1 MSCREPHEVVLRLY
15 ALISG
20 PRDETRAWDE
30 VASLFHPDAIL
41 RSELTLGDGSHQSGS
56 WTVAEFCDAAESE
69 YAKAGFW
76 EREVAAR
83 AECFENIAQVWT
95 TYESRVGSQ
104 ESEPVNR
111 GVNAVQLLRQGGE
124 WRITSI
130 VFQIERGT
138 EGVPAKYLL
147 SRDSDAA

>member
-83 AECFENIAQVWT
+83 VSVLRI
-95 TYESRVGSQ
+95 SRRSGRRT
-104 ESEPVNR
+104 NR
-111 GVNAVQLLRQGGE
+111 VSGPR
-124 WRITSI
+124 
-130 VFQIERGT
+130 
-138 EGVPAKYLL
+138 
-147 SRDSDAA
+147 SRNR